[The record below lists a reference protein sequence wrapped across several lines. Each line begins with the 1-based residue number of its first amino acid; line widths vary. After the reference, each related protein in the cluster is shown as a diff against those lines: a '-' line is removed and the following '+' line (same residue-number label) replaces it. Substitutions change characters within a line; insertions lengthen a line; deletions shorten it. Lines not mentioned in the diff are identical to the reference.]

1 MKQMAVFKPSSKLTF
16 ENAWSDGQRLKQC
29 MQNQHHSGVQFDLTE
44 VSQCDTAGLALLI
57 EAQRLSQK
65 YHKKLSV
72 LGASSNIVALAEFC
86 GLGNLLDG
94 SHDFA

>member
-1 MKQMAVFKPSSKLTF
+1 MKQVALFKPSSKLTF

-29 MQNQHHSGVQFDLTE
+29 MQNQQHAGIQFDLTD
-44 VSQCDTAGLALLI
+44 VIQCDTAGLALLI

-65 YHKKLSV
+65 HGKELNI
-72 LGASSNIVALAEFC
+72 LGASSNIVALAELC